1 MKILVRAVVGV
12 LAFFGAAVLGLVIF
26 IYTNLCEPRFFGLHT
41 DAASSDVILRVP
53 FDVPTPEISETDL
66 DFLSDGRLAMVEMVQ
81 SLNHAA
87 TDPSVKG
94 LVARIGDTGRS
105 LAQAQELR
113 DAVLR
118 FRESGKPAFAFI
130 ETMGEATGSIAEYVL
145 ASAFSEIWLQ
155 PSGVLGLSGFGT
167 EVPFVRRSLHD
178 IGVDY
183 ELSQRWEYKSAY
195 DSLVRDDMSKAH
207 RKSLSQLLRS
217 WQDQAVTDIA
227 QSRSLDVAKVRSYAR
242 SFPFLPGEAKGARLV
257 DHLGYV
263 DDVLRAIYESTG
275 AGKELLIQD
284 YADRVR
290 AKDVDPDAPIIAFV
304 HEVGPIEPGES
315 GGATLS
321 DSIGSDTVAEA
332 LRTALETPDVKAIL
346 LELIP
351 QEGDY
356 VASDTIW
363 GQLVKAQARGLP
375 VIVSMG
381 DYAASGGYFVSMPAH
396 TIVASPATLTGSV
409 GVFSGKGGFNG
420 SVGKVGYLLGTG

>member
-1 MKILVRAVVGV
+1 MCSRSLV
-12 LAFFGAAVLGLVIF
+12 LWCWAFLFLSTSNLVNQDF
-26 IYTNLCEPRFFGLHT
+26 LGLHT

-53 FDVPTPEISETDL
+53 FDVLTPEMSETDL
-66 DFLSDGRLAMVEMVQ
+66 DFLSDGRLTMIDMVQ

-130 ETMGEATGSIAEYVL
+130 ETMGETTGSIAEYVL

-167 EVPFVRRSLHD
+167 EVPFVRRSLRD

-207 RKSLSQLLRS
+207 REVLKSVVS
-217 WQDQAVTDIA
+217 IM
-227 QSRSLDVAKVRSYAR
+227 AR
-242 SFPFLPGEAKGARLV
+242 SSRYRYCTKSIFGCVAGSFFGAGFSSFAGEAKRARLV

-263 DDVLRAIYESTG
+263 DDVLRAIYDSTG
-275 AGKELLIQD
+275 VKKELLIQD
-284 YADRVR
+284 YADRIK
-290 AKDVDPDAPIIAFV
+290 AKNVDPDAPVIAFV
-304 HEVGPIEPGES
+304 HEVGPIKPGKS
-315 GGATLS
+315 GRATFS
-321 DSIGSDTVAEA
+321 DSIGSDTVVKA
-332 LRTALETPDVKAIL
+332 LRTALEDPHVKAIL
-346 LELIP
+346 LEL
-351 QEGDY
+351 
-356 VASDTIW
+356 TR
-363 GQLVKAQARGLP
+363 RGGLCG
-375 VIVSMG
+375 I
-381 DYAASGGYFVSMPAH
+381 
-396 TIVASPATLTGSV
+396 
-409 GVFSGKGGFNG
+409 
-420 SVGKVGYLLGTG
+420 